1 MEGDGDGRREIGISV
16 RKQWDQRWWKKAP
29 PELWL
34 WRRKEAGVAAC
45 AKTVEKTKEGRVY
58 DSLPA
63 INVERREVS
72 RDGNT
77 RENVDTRV
85 SSPTWIAS
93 HKVGGYGLSPTAS

>member
-1 MEGDGDGRREIGISV
+1 M

-29 PELWL
+29 PELWPGGGS
-34 WRRKEAGVAAC
+34 RRRAAC
-45 AKTVEKTKEGRVY
+45 AKTLEKTKEGRVY

-93 HKVGGYGLSPTAS
+93 HKVGGYGLSPWPTAS